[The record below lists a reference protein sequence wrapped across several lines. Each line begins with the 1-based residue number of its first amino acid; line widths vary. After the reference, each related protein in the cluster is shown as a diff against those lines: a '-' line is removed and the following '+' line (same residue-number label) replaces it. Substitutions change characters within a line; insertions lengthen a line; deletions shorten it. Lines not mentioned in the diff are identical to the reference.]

1 MASFQY
7 KNCIFLQGGKY
18 YWRYYGRI
26 RSWSDV
32 FMGRKMAG
40 DLNQKG
46 VEKLTSSQR
55 AAGSV
60 RIPAGHVLVN
70 EKYQGSMLVKVL
82 KGM

>member
-1 MASFQY
+1 
-7 KNCIFLQGGKY
+7 
-18 YWRYYGRI
+18 
-26 RSWSDV
+26 
-32 FMGRKMAG
+32 MAG

-46 VEKLTSSQR
+46 VGKLTSSQR